1 MATESMPE
9 SVSSL
14 VKQGYL
20 TAKQGEKLPGSFAL
34 KVGMKNKKK
43 KHKPMKSLSTTEWEK
58 KKKAKK
64 AKKGQKGKPTK
75 S

>member
-1 MATESMPE
+1 MPSDQQ

-43 KHKPMKSLSTTEWEK
+43 KHKPVKSLSTTDWEK

-64 AKKGQKGKPTK
+64 GQKGQKGKPTK

>member
-1 MATESMPE
+1 MPE
-9 SVSSL
+9 SVISL

-43 KHKPMKSLSTTEWEK
+43 KHKPVKSLSTSEWEK

-64 AKKGQKGKPTK
+64 AKKGKTGKTGNPTK

>member
-1 MATESMPE
+1 MPE

-43 KHKPMKSLSTTEWEK
+43 KHKPMKSLSTTDWEK

-64 AKKGQKGKPTK
+64 AKKGKPTK

>member
-1 MATESMPE
+1 MPE

-64 AKKGQKGKPTK
+64 GQKAKKGKPTK

>member
-1 MATESMPE
+1 MPE

-34 KVGMKNKKK
+34 KVGMKNKKN
-43 KHKPMKSLSTTEWEK
+43 KHEPVKSLSPAEWEK

-64 AKKGQKGKPTK
+64 GKKGKKGKPTK

>member
-1 MATESMPE
+1 MPE
-9 SVSSL
+9 TVKSL

-34 KVGMKNKKK
+34 KVGKKNKKK
-43 KHKPMKSLSTTEWEK
+43 NHKPVKSLSTNEWEK
-58 KKKAKK
+58 RKKSKK
-64 AKKGQKGKPTK
+64 NKKTK

>member
-1 MATESMPE
+1 MPSDQQ

-43 KHKPMKSLSTTEWEK
+43 KHKPMKSLSTTDWEK

-64 AKKGQKGKPTK
+64 GQKGQKGKPTK